1 MQITPMHVNNARLLL
16 EYEIDPSE
24 LDFTNSKN
32 ITKVLSNPFSV
43 LVLCVLVGPVLNTSL
58 CLSAFLLVSYMAIS
72 LDYQIFIVI
81 NL

>member
-1 MQITPMHVNNARLLL
+1 MHVNNARLLL

-43 LVLCVLVGPVLNTSL
+43 LVLCVLVGPVLNASL